1 MMVGYNHGSGTDGYM
16 MWHPGTNRVHWT
28 RDTIW
33 LKKVYHEMTNQGEN
47 IIYSEPNVRKIDAK
61 EAI

>member
-1 MMVGYNHGSGTDGYM
+1 MCS

-33 LKKVYHEMTNQGEN
+33 LNKIYHETTKKVAE
-47 IIYSEPNVRKIDAK
+47 IINSESNVRNIKVK
-61 EAI
+61 EAIDDAIGI